1 MKNLNNIKNLS
12 NNPDIIILLN
22 KEGIYKNIW
31 TNRTQDLVAPKEEL
45 LEKSVEEILPFE
57 ISKRFKEKMKLAFKK
72 DEMQKFNYKLNIKG
86 KTIYFEASF
95 VAFEENKIFC
105 FVKNV
110 TDKKEI
116 EKELRKSEKRYRT
129 LFENFPAVIWEED
142 FSEVIKYAKKIKAE
156 TEDIEKY
163 LNENSQKLNEL
174 LNKIKVIDVNK
185 TALNFYNAESKKEL
199 INNLEK
205 LFNKNT
211 KEVTIEI
218 ISSMLSGIKG
228 FRRDTEVL
236 TLDGKK
242 KDTRLEWK
250 IPEEKNDYSKVYI
263 SILDIGERKMAER
276 VNKRQNAYFQQLFD
290 NSPEAIALLDNR
302 EHIIKINDSFEETFG
317 YKQDEI
323 EGRQI
328 NDIIL
333 PSDYEDEGIEIT
345 KRVSK
350 GHTVESESVRKTKSG
365 EEIFVSIKG
374 YPITYN
380 GKQLGV
386 YAIYNDITVRKKEE
400 NKIKYLSF
408 HDQLTDLYN
417 RRFFDEERDRLD
429 NSRELP
435 ISIIVADMDDLK
447 GINDNYGHK
456 KGDEYLKIIAEIIE
470 SSVREADI
478 VARIGGDEFAI
489 LLPNANKKIAEEI
502 ENRILVKCKERSKKL
517 KEDISISTGSAT
529 KNKFVESLEEVF
541 KIADKKMYEN
551 KESKKE

>member
-1 MKNLNNIKNLS
+1 MKNKNNLKNLS

-31 TNRTQDLVAPKEEL
+31 TNRPQDLVAPVQEL
-45 LEKSVEEILPFE
+45 INKPVEKILIPE
-57 ISKRFKEKMKLAFKK
+57 ISKKFKQKMKLAIKK
-72 DEMQKFNYKLNIKG
+72 DKMQKFNYKLCIKD
-86 KTIYFEASF
+86 KIAYFEASF

-105 FVKNV
+105 FIKNV

-116 EKELRKSEKRYRT
+116 EKELQKSEKRYRT
-129 LFENFPAVIWEED
+129 LFENFPAIIWEED
-142 FSEVIKYAKKIKAE
+142 FSEVIRYAKKIKEE

-163 LNENSQKLNEL
+163 LTENPQIVNEL
-174 LNKIKVIDVNK
+174 LNKIKIIDVNK
-185 TALNFYNAESKKEL
+185 TALDFYNAKSKKEI

-205 LFNKNT
+205 LFNQNT
-211 KEVTIEI
+211 KKSIIEI
-218 ISSMLSGIKG
+218 ISAMLRGIKG
-228 FRRDTEVL
+228 FRRDTEAL
-236 TLDGKK
+236 TLDGMK
-242 KDTRLEWK
+242 KDIRLEWK

-429 NSRELP
+429 SSRELP
-435 ISIIVADMDDLK
+435 ISIIVADMDGLK
-447 GINDNYGHK
+447 AINDNYGHK
-456 KGDEYLKIIAEIIE
+456 QGDEYLKIIAEIIE

-489 LLPNANKKIAEEI
+489 LLPNANKKIASEI
-502 ENRILVKCKERSKKL
+502 ENRILIRSKERSKKL
-517 KEDISISTGSAT
+517 KKPLSISTGSAT
-529 KNKFVESLEEVF
+529 KNKFAESLEEVF
-541 KIADKKMYEN
+541 KIADKRMYKN
-551 KESKKE
+551 KDDKKE

>member
-1 MKNLNNIKNLS
+1 MKKKNDIKNLS

-22 KEGIYKNIW
+22 KKGIYKNIW
-31 TNRTQDLVAPKEEL
+31 TNRPQDLLAPVQEL
-45 LEKSVEEILPFE
+45 INKPVEEILPTE
-57 ISKRFKEKMKLAFKK
+57 ISQEFKK
-72 DEMQKFNYKLNIKG
+72 KMELAIKKDKMQKFNYELSIED
-86 KTIYFEASF
+86 KTTYFEASL

-116 EKELRKSEKRYRT
+116 EKELQMSEKRYRT

-142 FSEVIKYAKKIKAE
+142 FSEVIEAAKKIKE
-156 TEDIEKY
+156 KNQDLDKY
-163 LNENSQKLNEL
+163 LNKNMAKLNEL
-174 LNKIKVIDVNK
+174 LAKIKVIDVNK
-185 TALNFYNAESKKEL
+185 TALDFYNAESKKEL

-205 LFNKNT
+205 LFT
-211 KEVTIEI
+211 KKTKKVVIEI
-218 ISSMLSGIKG
+218 ISAMLNGIKG
-228 FRRDTEVL
+228 FRRDTEAQ
-236 TLDGKK
+236 TLAGKK
-242 KDTRLEWK
+242 KDIRLEWK
-250 IPEEKNDYSKVYI
+250 IPAEKDNYSKVYI

-317 YKQDEI
+317 YKQQEI
-323 EGRQI
+323 EGRKI
-328 NDIIL
+328 NNIIL

-345 KRVSK
+345 KKVSK

-365 EEIFVSIKG
+365 KEIFVSIKG

-408 HDQLTDLYN
+408 HDQLTNLYN

-435 ISIIVADMDDLK
+435 ISIIVADMDGLK
-447 GINDNYGHK
+447 AINDNYGHK

-470 SSVREADI
+470 NSVREADI

-489 LLPNANKKIAEEI
+489 ILPNANKNIASEI
-502 ENRILVKCKERSKKL
+502 ENRILMKSKEKSKNL
-517 KEDISISTGSAT
+517 KEPLSISTGSAT
-529 KNKFVESLEEVF
+529 KNKFAENLEEVF
-541 KIADKKMYEN
+541 KIADKRMYEN